1 MSRRLLPLPILAAL
15 GIIAGLAA
23 FTTQKP
29 SGYEQKTAGIDVV
42 AGNTGV
48 TEVLCSSG
56 KKALG
61 GGFKIG
67 GGILISGADVAVY
80 ESSPR
85 VTSGT
90 DGWRIEAANR
100 GTTNRHFDVYVICAN
115 M

>member
-1 MSRRLLPLPILAAL
+1 MMQRLPNLPILAAL
-15 GIIAGLAA
+15 GTIVGLGA
-23 FTTQKP
+23 FTSQKP
-29 SGYEQKTAGIDVV
+29 SGYEQKIAGIDVV

-48 TEVLCSSG
+48 AEVLCSAG

-61 GGFKIG
+61 GGYKIG
-67 GGILISGADVAVY
+67 GGILITGADVAVY

-100 GTTNRHFDVYVICAN
+100 GTTARHFDVYVLCAN